1 MDGKEIAAALEQ
13 LEKEKNIPK
22 GRLID
27 ALERGLVAAYKG
39 KNKCPEGTDVRAGI
53 DVSTGAIE
61 LYLFR
66 DIVNEVSDSWLE
78 VSMDELTQGEDDS
91 ASLVFFRNIVAE
103 GEDPEIAYT
112 IGDLKESGEV
122 REWLMTETKFYT
134 PLDFENLDLGR
145 IAAQTAKQIVV
156 SEVRDIERGMVYDE
170 YIDRVGELVTGT
182 IQRVSN
188 DTVFVTLGRTEGML
202 AHGEQ
207 VRSEH
212 YVVNA
217 RLRYYII
224 DVKKSQKGPQVFL
237 SRSHPGLVRRLFELE
252 VPEIAD
258 GIVTIESIAREGGSR
273 TKIAVSSSEQGVDPV
288 GACVGNRGVRVQA
301 VVDELFGEKIDI
313 IAWTDNRE
321 ENIMS
326 ALSPAKVEKVIE
338 GEEENEV
345 TAIVPDYQLSL
356 AIGKEGQNVRLA
368 AKLCGV
374 RIDIKSHTQYYGD
387 PQASVS
393 LSGELDEDGY
403 LNPDD
408 FMTVDEA
415 AAADDAA
422 EDAADDAAEDAADE
436 AAEDAA
442 DDAAEDAA
450 DVEIVEEED
459 DATEEAA
466 VTDEAAEDAAETQE
480 DAEDKT
486 DAEDEGTVT
495 EEAEDVEIKEEENEA
510 KGEDEE

>member
-1 MDGKEIAAALEQ
+1 MDGKEIAAALDQ
-13 LEKEKNIPK
+13 LEREKNIPK
-22 GRLID
+22 AKLID
-27 ALERGLVAAYKG
+27 ALERGLAAAYKG

-66 DIVNEVSDSWLE
+66 DIADEVTDSWLE
-78 VSMDELTQGEDDS
+78 VSMDELTQGDDD
-91 ASLVFFRNIVAE
+91 AATQVFFRNVVDP
-103 GEDPEIAYT
+103 GENPEIAYT
-112 IGDLKESGEV
+112 IGDLKESEEI
-122 REWLMTETKFYT
+122 REWVKSETKFST
-134 PLDFENLDLGR
+134 QLGFENLDLGR

-188 DTVFVTLGRTEGML
+188 DTVFVNLGRTEGLL
-202 AHGEQ
+202 AFGEQ
-207 VRSEH
+207 VRIEH
-212 YVVNA
+212 YVVNS

-237 SRSHPGLVRRLFELE
+237 SRSHPGLVKRLFELE

-273 TKIAVSSSEQGVDPV
+273 TKMAVASSDANVDPV

-313 IAWTDNRE
+313 IAWTGNRE

-338 GEEENEV
+338 DEDTNEA

-374 RIDIKSHTQYYGD
+374 KIDIKSHSQYYGD
-387 PQASVS
+387 PQATSIN
-393 LSGELDEDGY
+393 LGGELDEEGY

-408 FMTVDEA
+408 FMTDDDADETEEGVADDAASDGADVQADADEGEEGVADDAASNGADADDEA
-415 AAADDAA
+415 AETLVAEETDSAEITEGENAAADDG
-422 EDAADDAAEDAADE
+422 EEFAAD
-436 AAEDAA
+436 
-442 DDAAEDAA
+442 
-450 DVEIVEEED
+450 
-459 DATEEAA
+459 T
-466 VTDEAAEDAAETQE
+466 
-480 DAEDKT
+480 
-486 DAEDEGTVT
+486 
-495 EEAEDVEIKEEENEA
+495 

>member
-66 DIVNEVSDSWLE
+66 DIVDEVNDSWLE
-78 VSMDELTQGEDDS
+78 VSLDELTQGDDDS
-91 ASLVFFRNIVAE
+91 ALLVFFRNIVAE

-112 IGDLKESGEV
+112 IGDLKESAEI
-122 REWLMTETKFYT
+122 REWLMSETKFYT

-188 DTVFVTLGRTEGML
+188 DTVFVTLGRTEGLL
-202 AHGEQ
+202 AYGEQ
-207 VRSEH
+207 VRNER
-212 YVVNA
+212 YVVNS

-224 DVKKSQKGPQVFL
+224 DVKRSQKGPQVFL

-258 GIVTIESIAREGGSR
+258 GIVTIESVAREGGSR
-273 TKIAVSSSEQGVDPV
+273 TKIAVASSDASVDPV

-313 IAWTDNRE
+313 IAWADNRE

-326 ALSPAKVEKVIE
+326 ALSPAKVEKVME

-374 RIDIKSHTQYYGD
+374 KIDIKSHTQYYGD

-393 LSGELDEDGY
+393 LGGELDEEGY

-408 FMTVDEA
+408 FMTDLAEETV
-415 AAADDAA
+415 ADDT
-422 EDAADDAAEDAADE
+422 DAADE
-436 AAEDAA
+436 S
-442 DDAAEDAA
+442 
-450 DVEIVEEED
+450 
-459 DATEEAA
+459 ATEEADGA
-466 VTDEAAEDAAETQE
+466 ESAEAEETPEETDSAESAE
-480 DAEDKT
+480 
-486 DAEDEGTVT
+486 AEDEGLVT
-495 EEAEDVEIKEEENEA
+495 EATANVEIIEENEADAPGDDAVDDGSVEDEA

>member
-1 MDGKEIAAALEQ
+1 LNKRKERGMDGKEIAAALDQ

-22 GRLID
+22 AKLID
-27 ALERGLVAAYKG
+27 ALERGLVSAYKG

-66 DIVNEVSDSWLE
+66 DIVDEVTDSWIE
-78 VSMDELTQGEDDS
+78 VSMDELTQGDDDS
-91 ASLVFFRNIVAE
+91 ATQVFFRNIVGE

-112 IGDLKESGEV
+112 IGDLKENDEI
-122 REWLMTETKFYT
+122 REWLKAETKFYT

-188 DTVFVTLGRTEGML
+188 DTVFVNLGRTEGLL
-202 AHGEQ
+202 AFGEQ
-207 VRSEH
+207 VRNEH
-212 YVVNA
+212 YVVNS

-273 TKIAVSSSEQGVDPV
+273 TKMAVASSEQSVDPV

-321 ENIMS
+321 VNIRS

-338 GEEENEV
+338 DEEENEAV
-345 TAIVPDYQLSL
+345 AVVPDYQLSL

-374 RIDIKSHTQYYGD
+374 KIDIKSHSQYYGD
-387 PQASVS
+387 AQATVAN
-393 LSGELDEDGY
+393 LGGELDEEGY

-408 FMTVDEA
+408 FMTSSEAGDEEVSESVTE
-415 AAADDAA
+415 DTDSA
-422 EDAADDAAEDAADE
+422 EIIE
-436 AAEDAA
+436 
-442 DDAAEDAA
+442 
-450 DVEIVEEED
+450 V
-459 DATEEAA
+459 
-466 VTDEAAEDAAETQE
+466 
-480 DAEDKT
+480 
-486 DAEDEGTVT
+486 
-495 EEAEDVEIKEEENEA
+495 EEAEVDA